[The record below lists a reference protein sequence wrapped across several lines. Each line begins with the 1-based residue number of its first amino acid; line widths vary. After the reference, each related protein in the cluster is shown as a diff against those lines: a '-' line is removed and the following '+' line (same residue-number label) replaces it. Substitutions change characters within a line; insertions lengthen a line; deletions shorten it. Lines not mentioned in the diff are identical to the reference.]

1 MAESGGSVDVDFSIS
16 MTMQWNDPCMI
27 DASKKGF
34 RRTVAEYEQ
43 LWTPMLE
50 INNSISHEELWDP
63 DTSWN
68 LKDDKTGLMMF
79 SQRYVGKLSN
89 FQDFHHFP
97 LDQDAI
103 TINVGPK
110 YYSTKFMRL
119 EVIGVKCGLSEHANE
134 LFAWRFLDMAAYVL
148 SKPTLSG
155 STFHNANIT
164 VFIARNS
171 SYYFFKIISVQ
182 ALVCLWNYSVFWIP
196 AEDIE
201 ARSNT
206 TLTLFL
212 ASVAFM
218 FVANDSVP
226 KLGYLTSMDKF
237 SVMCFIMLFL
247 SGLETAVVF
256 WVHYW
261 KGLTQLARDIDTIAV
276 YAYIPIYLV
285 VYAWEGIKC
294 IFRRRV
300 MKRQLTRLMK
310 RLKVSSAEISLEEIK
325 KSYGTIGEFL
335 LR

>member
-1 MAESGGSVDVDFSIS
+1 MIGS
-16 MTMQWNDPCMI
+16 Q
-27 DASKKGF
+27 
-34 RRTVAEYEQ
+34 
-43 LWTPMLE
+43 
-50 INNSISHEELWDP
+50 
-63 DTSWN
+63 
-68 LKDDKTGLMMF
+68 
-79 SQRYVGKLSN
+79 
-89 FQDFHHFP
+89 
-97 LDQDAI
+97 
-103 TINVGPK
+103 
-110 YYSTKFMRL
+110 
-119 EVIGVKCGLSEHANE
+119 CGLSEHANE

-148 SKPTLSG
+148 SKTTQSA
-155 STFHNANIT
+155 TIFHNANLT

-171 SYYFFKIISVQ
+171 GNYFFKIISVE

-247 SGLETAVVF
+247 SGFETAVVF
-256 WVHYW
+256 WVHHW
-261 KGLTQLARDIDTIAV
+261 KGLTRLAQDIDTIAI
-276 YAYIPIYLV
+276 YAYIPIYLA

-300 MKRQLTRLMK
+300 MNRHLARLMK
-310 RLKVSSAEISLEEIK
+310 RLKVSSAEISLEEIT
-325 KSYGTIGEFL
+325 KSHGTIATFL